1 MAWIN
6 CLQKRF
12 SKWCQRCSRAPSTSI
27 SLKAIALNSSQKGN
41 NVQCRMQMP
50 SDVEFH
56 GIVHSS
62 LKFLGE
68 KPEKSVSICLLSDD
82 VQNWLNISITGE
94 ERHFYIQF
102 TLLFDSPVDL
112 SKGILIAL
120 IRLVYMMWHIL

>member
-1 MAWIN
+1 
-6 CLQKRF
+6 
-12 SKWCQRCSRAPSTSI
+12 
-27 SLKAIALNSSQKGN
+27 
-41 NVQCRMQMP
+41 MQMP
-50 SDVEFH
+50 SGVEFH

-102 TLLFDSPVDL
+102 ALLFDSPVDL
-112 SKGILIAL
+112 SKGILIAFK
-120 IRLVYMMWHIL
+120 VEPS

>member
-1 MAWIN
+1 
-6 CLQKRF
+6 
-12 SKWCQRCSRAPSTSI
+12 
-27 SLKAIALNSSQKGN
+27 
-41 NVQCRMQMP
+41 MQMP